1 MIASAANTGG
11 RHAAGVPATGVPATG
26 VPATGMPVAG
36 YAGRRYQLKET
47 GASHPV
53 RK

>member
-1 MIASAANTGG
+1 VIASAANTGG
-11 RHAAGVPATGVPATG
+11 RHAAGVPATG